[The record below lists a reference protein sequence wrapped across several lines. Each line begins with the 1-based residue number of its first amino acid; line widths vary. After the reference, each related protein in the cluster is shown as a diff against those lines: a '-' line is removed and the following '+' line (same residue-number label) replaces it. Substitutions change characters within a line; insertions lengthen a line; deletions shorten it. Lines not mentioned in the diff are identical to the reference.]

1 MVVDLSVITTFVQSV
16 GEPMGMKRKRCRESE
31 FTKT

>member
-1 MVVDLSVITTFVQSV
+1 MDLSVIIHSVQSV
-16 GEPMGMKRKRCRESE
+16 GEPMGTKRKRCRESE